1 MLPHEGP
8 TTVTVR
14 RATAADAALLARF
27 GRRVFHDTFAPQNA
41 PANLEAY
48 LDAAYSAER
57 QRAEIED
64 SSIDTLLVEEDD
76 RLMAFAQL
84 RPAAPP
90 AGVELTAPIELWRFY
105 VDPSRHG
112 QGVAAILMAA
122 VEQRARDRDARTLWL
137 GVWEK
142 NTRAQA
148 FYRKQG
154 FTVAGSQ
161 IFMMGADPQRD
172 LVMVKAL

>member
-14 RATAADAALLARF
+14 GATVADAALLARF
-27 GRRVFHDTFAPQNA
+27 GRRVFHDTFAPENE

-48 LDAAYSAER
+48 LDSAYSAER

-64 SSIDTLLVEEDD
+64 PSIDTLLIEEND
-76 RLMAFAQL
+76 RLIAFAQL
-84 RPAAPP
+84 RAAAPP
-90 AGVELTAPIELWRFY
+90 AGVEMATPIELWRLY

-112 QGVAAILMAA
+112 QGVAAILMTA
-122 VEQRARDRDARTLWL
+122 VEQRARDRGARTLWL

-172 LVMVKAL
+172 LVMVKPL